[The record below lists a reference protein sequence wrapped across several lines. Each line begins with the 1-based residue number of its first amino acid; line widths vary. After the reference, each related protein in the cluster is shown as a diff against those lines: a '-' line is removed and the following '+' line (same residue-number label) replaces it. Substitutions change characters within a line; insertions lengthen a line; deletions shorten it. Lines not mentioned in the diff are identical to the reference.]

1 MLTKREGT
9 RKAKEYDKVAV
20 ADEQRKR
27 HHYNFDDAAEDSVE
41 PKNDV
46 DEDDEGDET
55 VERRQLISL
64 RSVN

>member
-27 HHYNFDDAAEDSVE
+27 HHFNFDDAAM
-41 PKNDV
+41 
-46 DEDDEGDET
+46 DEDDEGDKT
-55 VERRQLISL
+55 VKRRHLITL